1 MIRRNFGRFAAGG
14 IVDESTMYGD
24 TPDMA
29 TPSIAGADFPDTGI
43 RNKSMGDV
51 FPPKEK
57 FTPQEFADKNAA
69 MKRMKQTPGNSP
81 LGPLTSG
88 PPQGQ
93 PQGRMPQGQ
102 PQGRMPQGPPQ
113 GQQQQ
118 QGGLGGRWM
127 GELWQGLTMDP
138 VDPMNPQMAPPQ
150 MGGYASGG
158 AVGPDMSIYHQTMRD
173 LESGG
178 VSGYAQ
184 GGMISDSGE
193 DTPWSRQ
200 PPSET
205 PYEDPSSP
213 SEPYPDETY
222 DSPTPPYGDFPEPPY
237 VEDTPSPY
245 PDETYDFVPPYQPTA
260 PMPTSLTQG
269 ELFRTYSNSYS
280 TPTPNRMPRTNP
292 WSGWPGYR
300 APSPW
305 QPTRPAPSPR
315 RPYYDT
321 GTPEAPSPRPPRTPV
336 PVPAG
341 GRRLGSVLYTN
352 NPITQDEI
360 FGSGI
365 RSIGN
370 LDPRPMPIFRPPI
383 LDGRPFDPRPPI
395 DPTGYSPRNRRPQGQ
410 FNPYIQNQPN
420 LVSQSDLSR
429 TYPGYAQ
436 GGLVEQS
443 KEIASKGRYGDS
455 MLMHIQPEELEGL
468 QSLLGPL
475 TINPE
480 TGNPEAFAISGA
492 LIAGMVLGATAGGLS
507 ANAQGGNA
515 GDIALGAVGGGTLG
529 AITGGIAG
537 APAAGAAPVAAGTT
551 APVVASSA
559 PVAAPLVAPLVPGFV
574 PGGAGLGLGT
584 TAGTS
589 FLPAGAASGIA
600 SSVTPA
606 AGLNYAGAA
615 KFAGSTLPMAKGSGG
630 GGGAQP
636 PPQMQ
641 MASAPSPMSR
651 PPVSPNQS
659 RRPGGIASLQ
669 RPPGVMPR
677 GRIGNSLRGR
687 GIA

>member
-1 MIRRNFGRFAAGG
+1 M
-14 IVDESTMYGD
+14 VDESTMYGD
-24 TPDMA
+24 TPDIA
-29 TPSIAGADFPDTGI
+29 TPSIAGAGFPDTGI

-51 FPPKEK
+51 FPPEEK

-88 PPQGQ
+88 PP
-93 PQGRMPQGQ
+93 RGQ

-127 GELWQGLTMDP
+127 GELWQGLTMNP
-138 VDPMNPQMAPPQ
+138 VDPMNPQMASPQ

-178 VSGYAQ
+178 VS
-184 GGMISDSGE
+184 
-193 DTPWSRQ
+193 
-200 PPSET
+200 
-205 PYEDPSSP
+205 
-213 SEPYPDETY
+213 
-222 DSPTPPYGDFPEPPY
+222 
-237 VEDTPSPY
+237 
-245 PDETYDFVPPYQPTA
+245 
-260 PMPTSLTQG
+260 
-269 ELFRTYSNSYS
+269 
-280 TPTPNRMPRTNP
+280 
-292 WSGWPGYR
+292 
-300 APSPW
+300 
-305 QPTRPAPSPR
+305 
-315 RPYYDT
+315 
-321 GTPEAPSPRPPRTPV
+321 
-336 PVPAG
+336 
-341 GRRLGSVLYTN
+341 
-352 NPITQDEI
+352 
-360 FGSGI
+360 
-365 RSIGN
+365 
-370 LDPRPMPIFRPPI
+370 
-383 LDGRPFDPRPPI
+383 
-395 DPTGYSPRNRRPQGQ
+395 
-410 FNPYIQNQPN
+410 
-420 LVSQSDLSR
+420 
-429 TYPGYAQ
+429 GYAQ

-492 LIAGMVLGATAGGLS
+492 LLAGMVLGATAGGLS

-515 GDIALGAVGGGTLG
+515 GDIALGAVAGGTLG
-529 AITGGIAG
+529 AVTGGIAG
-537 APAAGAAPVAAGTT
+537 APAAGSAPVVAGS
-551 APVVASSA
+551 APVVASSTTPIA
-559 PVAAPLVAPLVPGFV
+559 
-574 PGGAGLGLGT
+574 GAGFASTIPGVTMSGGSLLPATGT
-584 TAGTS
+584 TLASTT
-589 FLPAGAASGIA
+589 AA
-600 SSVTPA
+600 PA

-615 KFAGSTLPMAKGSGG
+615 KFAASTLPMAMGSGE

-636 PPQMQ
+636 PPQMP

-669 RPPGVMPR
+669 RPPGGMPR